1 MADLRMVES
10 VRSVVKLQA
19 DPSGNLEPV
28 EIYRREDA
36 KKRKGTRL
44 LRPMDRVMRRIVRA
58 QQTVAATYLQRH
70 ENSNNKKRDGWLR
83 DLGNNVYRA
92 SMKGQKAL
100 KLNRLIFP
108 D

>member
-1 MADLRMVES
+1 MADLRMVDS
-10 VRSVVKLQA
+10 VRRVVKLETDA
-19 DPSGNLEPV
+19 SGNVRPV
-28 EIYRREDA
+28 EIYRRADA

-44 LRPMDRVMRRIVRA
+44 LRPMDRLMRRVVRA
-58 QQTVAATYLQRH
+58 QQAAANTYLERH
-70 ENSNNKKRDGWLR
+70 AKSNDKKRDGWLR

-92 SMKGQKAL
+92 SLKGQKAL

>member
-1 MADLRMVES
+1 MENLRMVES
-10 VRSVVKLQA
+10 VRSVVKLEPDA
-19 DPSGNLEPV
+19 SGNIQLV
-28 EIYRREDA
+28 EIYRRADG

-58 QQTVAATYLQRH
+58 QQTAATTYLERH
-70 ENSNNKKRDGWLR
+70 EKSNDKKRDGWLR

-92 SMKGQKAL
+92 SLKGQKAL

>member
-10 VRSVVKLQA
+10 VRSVVKLEA
-19 DPSGNLEPV
+19 DSSGNIEPV
-28 EIYRREDA
+28 EIYRRADG
-36 KKRKGTRL
+36 KKRRGTRL
-44 LRPMDRVMRRIVRA
+44 LRPMDRVMRGIVRA
-58 QQTVAATYLQRH
+58 QQTVATTYLERH
-70 ENSNNKKRDGWLR
+70 EKSNNKRRDGWLR

-92 SMKGQKAL
+92 SMKGPKAL